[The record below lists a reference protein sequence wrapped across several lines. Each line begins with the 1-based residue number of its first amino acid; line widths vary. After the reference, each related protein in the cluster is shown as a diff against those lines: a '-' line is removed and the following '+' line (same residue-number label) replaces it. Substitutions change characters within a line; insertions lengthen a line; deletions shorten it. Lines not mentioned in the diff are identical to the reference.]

1 MLPASLPGDIG
12 LIITFS
18 GSAETS
24 ESEQP
29 RATGQRGPIDTERG
43 RLDEPSSKPAHVGPD
58 RGGEITAVLAKL

>member
-43 RLDEPSSKPAHVGPD
+43 RLDEPS
-58 RGGEITAVLAKL
+58 